1 MEKELLLQDILLKMK
16 YNPKLT
22 LSEQK
27 PDNLMMGQSDNPIYT
42 GKAGGA
48 MNLSGSELSKG
59 AEVASKQTAQL
70 RKDLGLDNP
79 HTWLTIGQIA
89 VFLIPGIGTAIAL
102 GINLGIDAVDTAM
115 YWNEGDKEMA
125 GLSALFA
132 LLPFV
137 GEIPGVQQF
146 SKSVIKSTKNKLI
159 KVAQGIKNI
168 PFTPQEIKLA
178 NFMKINAEQI
188 TNVGSKKIGLN
199 LSKNAKSPKLLSVIK
214 AGGKFSAELGAY
226 DYVANQYHNIYQS
239 VQSETP
245 KAIAEKMGYDWEE
258 IKMSFMSSGS
268 SSDNLKLKTALEQG
282 WKPGDEIPENLQTD
296 KFKKA
301 VDDYLAKN
309 QQ

>member
-48 MNLSGSELSKG
+48 MNLSSAELSKG
-59 AEVASKQTAQL
+59 AEVASKQMTQL

-132 LLPFV
+132 LMPFV
-137 GEIPGVQQF
+137 SEIPGVQQF
-146 SKSVIKSTKNKLI
+146 SKNLIKSTKDKLI

-168 PFTPQEIKLA
+168 SFTPQEIKLA
-178 NFMKINAEQI
+178 NFMKTNAQQI
-188 TNVGSKKIGLN
+188 TNVGSKKIKLN
-199 LSKNAKSPKLLSVIK
+199 LSKNAKAPKLLSVIK

-239 VQSETP
+239 VQSDTP

-268 SSDNLKLKTALEQG
+268 SSDNLKLKMALEQG

-301 VDDYLAKN
+301 VDDYLASN